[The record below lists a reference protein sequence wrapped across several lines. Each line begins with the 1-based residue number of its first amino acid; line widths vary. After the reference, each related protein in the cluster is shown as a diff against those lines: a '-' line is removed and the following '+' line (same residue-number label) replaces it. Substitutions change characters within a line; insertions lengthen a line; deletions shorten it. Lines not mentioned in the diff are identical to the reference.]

1 MSDNPLLNSFD
12 TLHQTAPYDKIK
24 PEHFIPAIKM
34 AIEEGKKEIE
44 TIVNNTD
51 QPDFENTILALEHSG
66 QLLNKVS
73 HILFHL
79 NGAETSPEI
88 QNNVR
93 EASPLLTEFSNDISL
108 NPELFKRVKAVWEQ
122 MDHLKLD
129 QESKMLLDNTY
140 KGFARN
146 GANLDEKDK
155 ERFREINKELSQL
168 SISFSENVLHE
179 TNEYALHITQES
191 DLTGLPD
198 FAKEAAKTT
207 AASQQK
213 EGWVI
218 TLQAPSYLP
227 FMQYAENREL
237 RKELFM
243 AFNSRGYL
251 GNKNDNQEN
260 VYQIVK
266 LRYEKA
272 RLLGYKTWAD
282 YILEERMADSVKIVE
297 DFLADIRQ
305 YAEPAATKE
314 LEELTIYARNNGFQD
329 EKLQRWDVSYY
340 SEKLKKEKFAINDEL
355 LKPYFKLENVLEGI
369 FTLADKLYGITFKEN
384 PDIAGWHDEVKAF
397 EVFDENGELLSVWY
411 GDYFPR
417 TGKRAGAWNNTI
429 QSQWIENG
437 VEFRPHVVNVC
448 NFSRPT
454 ETKPSL
460 LTFNEVTTLFHE
472 FGHALHAM
480 LAKGK
485 YSSLSGT
492 SVAWDFVE
500 LPSQIMENFAAEP
513 EVLKLFAR
521 HYETGELIP
530 DEYIRKIKDSSNFM
544 AGLGNIR
551 QLGLGTIDMKWH
563 SKAPDNESIEEFE
576 AKNDTGATVYP
587 KVEGISV
594 STAFSH
600 IFSGGYSA
608 GYYSYKWS
616 EVLDADAFEL
626 FKEKG
631 IFNKEV
637 AESFRDNILSK
648 GGSEK
653 PMELYRKFRGRA
665 PKAEAMFKRSGLLE
679 NN

>member
-198 FAKEAAKTT
+198 FAKEAAKAT

-213 EGWVI
+213 EGWII

-305 YAEPAATKE
+305 YAEPAAAKE
-314 LEELTIYARNNGFQD
+314 LDELTIYARNNGFQD

-576 AKNDTGATVYP
+576 AKNDTGAAVYP

>member
-1 MSDNPLLNSFD
+1 MPDNPLLNSFD

-24 PEHFIPAIKM
+24 PGNFIPAIKM

-44 TIVNNTD
+44 AIVDNTN

-79 NGAETSPEI
+79 NAAETSPEI

-108 NPELFKRVKAVWEQ
+108 NPGLFKKVKAVWKQ
-122 MDHLKLD
+122 MNALD
-129 QESKMLLDNTY
+129 LDPESKMLLDNTY

-146 GANLDEKDK
+146 GANLNEKDK
-155 ERFREINKELSQL
+155 ERFREISKELSQL

-179 TNEYALHITQES
+179 TNEYALYITQES
-191 DLTGLPD
+191 DLAGLPD
-198 FAKEAAKTT
+198 FAKEAAKAT
-207 AASQQK
+207 ATSMEK
-213 EGWVI
+213 DGWVI

-227 FMQYAENREL
+227 FMQYVENREL

-266 LRYEKA
+266 LRHEKA
-272 RLLGYKTWAD
+272 MLLGYKTWAD

-305 YAEPAATKE
+305 YAEPAAAKE

-369 FTLADKLYGITFKEN
+369 FTLANKLYGITFKEN

-454 ETKPSL
+454 ATKPSL

-521 HYETGELIP
+521 HYESGELIP

-563 SKAPDNESIEEFE
+563 SKAPDQESIEEFE
-576 AKNDTGATVYP
+576 AKNDTGAAIYP

-653 PMELYRKFRGRA
+653 PMELYKKFRGRA

-679 NN
+679 SK

>member
-198 FAKEAAKTT
+198 FAKEAAKAT

-213 EGWVI
+213 EGWII

-305 YAEPAATKE
+305 YAEPAAAKE

-384 PDIAGWHDEVKAF
+384 PDIAGWHDEVKTF

-665 PKAEAMFKRSGLLE
+665 PRAEAMFKRSGLLE

>member
-198 FAKEAAKTT
+198 FAKEAAKAT

-227 FMQYAENREL
+227 FMQYAENRDL

-369 FTLADKLYGITFKEN
+369 FILADKLYGITFKEN

-576 AKNDTGATVYP
+576 AKNDTGAAVYP